1 MTENIKVIYNDKKEV
16 MLVLGEQMIIMER
29 TEAEDLFVNL
39 GHLLK
44 AMDQV
49 EAESPADAD

>member
-1 MTENIKVIYNDKKEV
+1 MAEDIKVIYNDDNEV

-29 TEAEDLFVNL
+29 EEAEQLFVNL

-44 AMDQV
+44 AMDRKDQ
-49 EAESPADAD
+49 DDL